1 MVVSELQ
8 LYDIL
13 KAKLGE
19 NEARQ
24 LVAFVDE
31 KVKSEV
37 SIQKDTLA
45 TKNDIY
51 QLELKLQKEMSAVQK
66 SVYYVGLVQF
76 LAIVG
81 SVIAIL
87 SFMLRH

>member
-1 MVVSELQ
+1 MVVT
-8 LYDIL
+8 
-13 KAKLGE
+13 
-19 NEARQ
+19 
-24 LVAFVDE
+24 FVDE

-37 SIQKDTLA
+37 SIPKDTLA
-45 TKNDIY
+45 TKDDIY
-51 QLELKLQKEMSAVQK
+51 QLQLKVQKEISAVQK

-81 SVIAIL
+81 SVIGIL

>member
-45 TKNDIY
+45 TKDDIY
-51 QLELKLQKEMSAVQK
+51 QLELKLQKEISAVQK

>member
-51 QLELKLQKEMSAVQK
+51 QLELKLQKEISAVQK